1 LHQVQQDLHSYEKE
15 HRYSNEEYF
24 EREQRLKT
32 IENELSTM
40 ISKHEKLQR
49 EYSTLNE
56 DLTKCRIDLEQIEK
70 SDISHR
76 EQVNTILIH
85 IIHNQLSVFS

>member
-1 LHQVQQDLHSYEKE
+1 
-15 HRYSNEEYF
+15 
-24 EREQRLKT
+24 
-32 IENELSTM
+32 M
-40 ISKHEKLQR
+40 ISNHEKLQR

-70 SDISHR
+70 SDIYHK

-85 IIHNQLSVFS
+85 MIHNKLSVFS